1 MGVFQIRNTVNGKI
15 LIESS
20 PNLDKIWNRHL
31 TELRFNG
38 HRNKALQNDWNTQGE
53 QDFVFE
59 ILAEIEQKD
68 DPRENTKALKEMLQ
82 LYVEEL
88 KPAYN

>member
-1 MGVFQIRNTVNGKI
+1 MGIFQIRNTANGKVY
-15 LIESS
+15 LESS
-20 PNLDKIWNRHL
+20 VNLDKIWNRHL

-38 HRNKALQNDWNTQGE
+38 HRNKALQNDWNAQGE

-59 ILAEIEQKD
+59 VLAEIEPHD
-68 DPRENTKALKEMLQ
+68 DPRLNTKELKDLMQ
-82 LYVEEL
+82 LYLEEL